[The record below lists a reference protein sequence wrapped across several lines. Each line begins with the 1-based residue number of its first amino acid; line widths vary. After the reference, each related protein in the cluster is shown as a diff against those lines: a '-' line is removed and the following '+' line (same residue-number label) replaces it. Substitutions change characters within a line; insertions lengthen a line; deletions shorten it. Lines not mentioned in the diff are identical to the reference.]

1 MQSSIFVNLP
11 SEIGQTRLEGRDEE
25 LERVVQAAQK
35 CDEEIFVVDQCADC
49 LELLRQS
56 SQLVDALKHISLSV
70 LHKIISSKHW
80 ISKNVT
86 TTTMEGQTLLH
97 LLESFCFSVHFPL
110 TCNDYM
116 GNNLELPST
125 SAHFGCIAPPRH
137 RIHD

>member
-1 MQSSIFVNLP
+1 MQSSIFVKLP
-11 SEIGQTRLEGRDEE
+11 SEVDQTRLERRDEE

-56 SQLVDALKHISLSV
+56 PQFVDALKHIILSI

-97 LLESFCFSVHFPL
+97 LLKKFLLCSTFSL
-110 TCNDYM
+110 NT
-116 GNNLELPST
+116 
-125 SAHFGCIAPPRH
+125 
-137 RIHD
+137 